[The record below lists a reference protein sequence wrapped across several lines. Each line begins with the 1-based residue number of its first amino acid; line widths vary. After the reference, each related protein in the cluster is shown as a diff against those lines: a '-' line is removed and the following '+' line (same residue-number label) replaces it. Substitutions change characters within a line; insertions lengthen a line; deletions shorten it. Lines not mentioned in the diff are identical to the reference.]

1 MDSYPPNV
9 GERMDFKAILNEIV
23 ANVDGG
29 IGAGLVGTDGLVIDQ
44 VSTKGAF
51 DMSAVGAEYATII
64 KNAKKASE
72 NFGLGKTN
80 EIMISTEKAMMIMMT
95 VSSNYF
101 ITLALELDGNLGR
114 GRLEIKKAIPK
125 LEKEL
130 T

>member
-1 MDSYPPNV
+1 
-9 GERMDFKAILNEIV
+9 MDFKASLNEIV
-23 ANVDGG
+23 SSVDGA
-29 IGAGLVGTDGLVIDQ
+29 IGAGLVGTDGIVIDQ

-95 VSSNYF
+95 VGSNYF

-114 GRLEIKKAIPK
+114 GRLEIKKVIPK
-125 LEKEL
+125 LEHEL